1 MTLREKFPHR
11 PAVSRHGS
19 LLLDRCAARCANF
32 VLVVVL
38 TLFVWV
44 GTADVLGAG
53 DESVASNYTMA
64 IWASEKGVPGDVFTI
79 AQDLEGYLWLGGP
92 TGLLR
97 FDGNHFT
104 PWQPAD
110 PVSALPSGPVHAI
123 VGSPD
128 GSIWVGL
135 GGGGGVVRIHR
146 AQIVRYSPSDGAPPG
161 VSAMIQDRQGTIWVA
176 ARRGVFRFLNGRWTL
191 LGKAEGY
198 SGAEAFSLYED
209 RAGRLWAGTASGVYQ
224 WKKDAFE
231 LVDATSTDVQSLVE
245 DASGAIWVT
254 DSREVIKRLSTHS
267 APQHDRKIRLPT
279 GAWRLMRDSHGQIW
293 AAAFGGGLM
302 RVRNPLDQSAI
313 IERYEYE
320 HRLAGSPRSLY
331 EDREGNI
338 WVGMRGGLLR
348 LSESAF
354 TSVSQLE
361 GLTNEGVRTATVG
374 SDGSVWVATGHGLNK
389 FSSTGQTTYALSQTM
404 ALHNDRHGTLWVSA
418 AQQVSR
424 FVNGRFVPV
433 EVPDIVRSSR
443 VMAFTT
449 DFDDTLWLCTALK
462 GVMTWDGKKL
472 TRFDGQAELA
482 DRACQ
487 SIYTDKQGR
496 VWIGLLSG
504 GVAVFEKGIFRSF
517 GEREGLPRGTVLAI
531 LEDAKGSLWFSTSA
545 GVGRIQNGRVTSITH
560 VNAPLKD
567 LVPVLVEDL
576 GGHIWVGVNSGAAVI
591 RFHPDEVDKV
601 AGNPSYQLEY
611 SLYDESDGMQL
622 GSQTWQAGVGGVRG
636 GDGRL
641 WVATGL
647 GMTVIDPSSLPPSRR
662 PPPPQIEAVVADGR
676 RISAERGLSLP
687 ARTSTLRIE
696 FSSIS
701 LSSSSKLRF
710 RYMLEG
716 LDDEWVYAGN
726 VREATYSN
734 VPSGDYR
741 FRVSTTANG
750 EWTEAAR
757 WEFAVAPPFYRTR
770 EFAAFSVLGVML
782 VFAGAWGFRLRAV
795 RNQYALVFAERARV
809 SREIHDTLLQ
819 SLAAIG
825 VELETIATQ
834 LEPSQ
839 DPAREGLRR
848 LRRQVGHCLREAR
861 ESILELRNNSMK
873 PRALVDVLRELAEH
887 TTKSKGIRT
896 EFSVTGRPRAC
907 SGDADVQLL
916 RIAQEAVANAV
927 KHGRATQIH
936 ITLHFEKDGVRLTI
950 ADNGCGFV
958 PEERDPAPASGEHLG
973 LLTMRERAARLRGRL
988 ALVSN
993 PGAGTTIEAAVP
1005 LAAE

>member
-1 MTLREKFPHR
+1 MSGRRAPMMLREIFPR
-11 PAVSRHGS
+11 RLGVSSPGS
-19 LLLDRCAARCANF
+19 PI
-32 VLVVVL
+32 LVVVL
-38 TLFVWV
+38 TMIVCA
-44 GTADVLGAG
+44 GTAGAAFAG

-64 IWASEKGVPGDVFTI
+64 VWASEKGMPGDVFTL

-104 PWQPAD
+104 PWEPAD
-110 PVSALPSGPVHAI
+110 PASRLPSGPVHAI
-123 VGSPD
+123 VGSHD
-128 GSIWVGL
+128 GSIWVGF
-135 GGGGGVVRIHR
+135 GGGGGIVRIHR
-146 AQIVRYSPSDGAPPG
+146 GQMVRYAPSDGAPPG
-161 VSAMIQDRQGTIWVA
+161 VAAMIQDRQGVIWVA
-176 ARRGVFRFLNGRWTL
+176 SRRGLFRFLNGRWTA
-191 LGKAEGY
+191 LGTADGL

-209 RAGRLWAGTASGVYQ
+209 RAGRLWTGTASGVYQ
-224 WKKDAFE
+224 RKKDTFE
-231 LVDATSTDVQSLVE
+231 LVDATETNVQSLVE

-254 DSREVIKRLSTHS
+254 DSQEVIKRLSTHS

-279 GAWRLMRDSHGQIW
+279 GAWRLMRDGHGQIW

-313 IERYEYE
+313 IERVEYE

-331 EDREGNI
+331 EDRDGNI

-354 TSVSQLE
+354 SSVSQLE
-361 GLTNEGVRTATVG
+361 GLTNEGVRTATVD
-374 SDGSVWVATGHGLNK
+374 SDGNVWVATGHGLNK
-389 FSSTGQTTYALSQTM
+389 FSSTGRTSYSVSQTM
-404 ALHNDRHGTLWVSA
+404 ALHSDRRGTLWISA
-418 AQQVSR
+418 AQQISQ

-433 EVPDIVRSSR
+433 EVPDAVRTSR
-443 VMAFTT
+443 VMALTT
-449 DFDDTLWLCTALK
+449 DFDGTLWLCTALK
-462 GVMTWDGKKL
+462 GVMSWNGKEL
-472 TRFDGQAELA
+472 TRFDEKSELA

-487 SIYTDKQGR
+487 SILTDKQGR
-496 VWIGLLSG
+496 VWIGMLSG
-504 GVAVFEKGIFRSF
+504 GVGLYEKGAFRSF
-517 GEREGLPRGTVLAI
+517 GVSEGVARGTVLAI
-531 LEDAKGSLWFSTSA
+531 LEDAKGAIWFSTSG
-545 GVGRIQNGRVTSITH
+545 GVSRIQNGRVTSITQD
-560 VNAPLKD
+560 NAPLKD

-576 GGHIWVGVNSGAAVI
+576 QGDIWVGVNSGAAVI
-591 RFHPDEVDKV
+591 RFHPNEVDKV

-662 PPPPQIEAVVADGR
+662 PPPPQIEAIVADGR

-696 FSSIS
+696 YGSIS

-726 VREATYSN
+726 ARDATYSN
-734 VPSGDYR
+734 VPSGNYR

-757 WEFAVAPPFYRTR
+757 WEFSVAPPLYRTR
-770 EFAAFSVLGVML
+770 EFAAFSVLGLML
-782 VFAGAWGFRLRAV
+782 VFAAAWWLRLRAV
-795 RNQYALVFAERARV
+795 RNQFALVFAERARV

-839 DPAREGLRR
+839 DPARDGLRR
-848 LRRQVGHCLREAR
+848 LRKQVGHCLREAR

-907 SGDADVQLL
+907 AGDADVQLL

-936 ITLHFEKDGVRLTI
+936 IILHFEKDGVKLTI
-950 ADNGCGFV
+950 TDNGCGFV
-958 PEERDPAPASGEHLG
+958 PAERDPAPASGEHLG

-1005 LAAE
+1005 MAAE